1 MLFKLFVIFL
11 ISFVSVVLGRRVG
24 LNEHQAISL
33 GVFVCSVCGTL
44 FFWEFR
50 LSFAFL
56 GTSALVLT
64 KTIDIEHL
72 IKYSSLEVILF
83 LVGMMVIVGMLKDA
97 GFFAWIV
104 ELILR
109 MRNLTAKKFIV
120 VISVISAVL
129 SATTGEVVSIIF
141 MVAAVFE
148 ICDYFEVDPLPY
160 LIISVFATN
169 IGSAAT
175 VLGNPI
181 GILIATKSG
190 LTGEDFLMRA
200 LPLSLVCLFATIG
213 IVIVW
218 YRKSIALFDKKIKE
232 FGANEILIR
241 LISVPINKELRSGLL
256 IFGISVFLI
265 MISHRIE
272 VLFGLENN
280 AVLLTA
286 PLVMAA
292 CVMIWKN
299 EKARDYIE
307 KDVEWWSLLFFMLL
321 FAQAGT
327 LKFTGAK
334 DVFAMRLTEAAG
346 GSRNLLLALI
356 LWVSS
361 IGSSIM
367 DNVVIVVAFIPII
380 HSFHVV
386 GSGLEAFWWALLFGG
401 CLGGNITLVGSTA
414 NIVAVGLFEKEKRKK
429 IKFVEW
435 LGIGLVT
442 GLLTT
447 AIIWIALSI
456 LPMHQIKP

>member
-327 LKFTGAK
+327 LKFTGAT